1 MNTQSKRTPLF
12 FGLVFLFILY
22 LLWLMAKPMLGPM
35 IFGCILAGVFF
46 PLNIWIKEKW
56 RFGRRRAATLTTLF
70 IVLVVLLPLTYLA
83 FGISKEAVGL
93 YQTIVSGLDQK
104 EVNDFLFG
112 EGLAATTIKKFSS
125 YLDIQLDLEL
135 VKAKLLATL
144 KGASGTLL
152 ASINHLIGDLVNFIF
167 DLIIMLVVIFGL
179 LVEGDKLKVYI
190 FELSPLPSEQE
201 EIILQ
206 KFNQMN
212 YVSLVCNGIG
222 GLIQGVLGGIAL
234 WIGGI
239 NSVLLWTVV
248 MIFLAFIPLVG
259 ISLVTI
265 PAGIY
270 LALTGH
276 VVGGIILIVYTL
288 IVGLLVENWFKPKF
302 IGERIAINS
311 MFILLCIVGGMA
323 AFGMGGIFYGPI
335 IGILFLTFVEMYH
348 DSYKI

>member
-12 FGLVFLFILY
+12 FGLVFLFVLY
-22 LLWLMAKPMLGPM
+22 LLWLMARPMLAPL
-35 IFGCILAGVFF
+35 IFGSILAGVFF
-46 PLNIWIKEKW
+46 PLNNLIKEKW
-56 RFGRRRAATLTTLF
+56 KIGRRRAATITSLF

-93 YQTIVSGLDQK
+93 YQSIVSGLGQT

-112 EGLAATTIKKFSS
+112 EGLAATTIKKLSASF
-125 YLDIQLDLEL
+125 DIQLDLEL
-135 VKAKLLATL
+135 LKGKVLATV
-144 KGASGTLL
+144 KGASGSLL
-152 ASINHLIGDLVNFIF
+152 ASINNLIGDLFNFVF
-167 DLIIMLVVIFGL
+167 DLIIMMVVIFGL

-190 FELSPLPSEQE
+190 FELSPLPSDQE

-222 GLIQGVLGGIAL
+222 GLIQGLLGGIAL

-239 NSVLLWTVV
+239 SSVLLWTVV

-270 LALTGH
+270 LALTGNVAGGIALIIYSI
-276 VVGGIILIVYTL
+276 VVGLV
-288 IVGLLVENWFKPKF
+288 VENWFKPRF
-302 IGERIAINS
+302 IGERIEINS
-311 MFILLCIVGGMA
+311 MFILLCIIGGMA

-348 DSYKI
+348 DSYKH